1 MTRIVQFRRGTTS
14 SLSTILGAPGEL
26 FVDTSLVTVV
36 VHDGVTTG
44 GVTLARN
51 ADVQTLSSTTATNF
65 TSFQSST
72 TSSIAY
78 LSSVAATKATSSV
91 FGVMRTD
98 GTSLLAVAGLVIP
111 AVSSNGFGARTI
123 STGDPSGGNDGDI
136 WYKYV

>member
-44 GVTLARN
+44 GTTLARN
-51 ADVQTLSSTTATNF
+51 ADVLNVSSNAFIAAT
-65 TSFQSST
+65 
-72 TSSIAY
+72 
-78 LSSVAATKATSSV
+78 TKATSSV
-91 FGVMRTD
+91 FGIMRTD

-111 AVSSNGFGARTI
+111 ASSSNGFGARTV
-123 STGDPSGGNDGDI
+123 STSAPAGGNHGDI
-136 WYKYV
+136 WYQV